1 MKENYTHLQLFIE
14 GIIKDAVETALI
26 QTQQLNSEF
35 QVQKQ
40 ESDPIEILN
49 SDQAAEFLHL
59 AKPTLYTLT
68 HKRKVPF
75 YKNGKKVL
83 FKKHE
88 LQEWMDSGRQ
98 YQADDSDKPRLALHI
113 NRKAK

>member
-14 GIIKDAVETALI
+14 EIVKDAVETALI
-26 QTQQLNSEF
+26 QNQQLNSEF
-35 QVQKQ
+35 HVQKE
-40 ESDPIEILN
+40 ESVPIEILN
-49 SDQAAEFLHL
+49 ADQAAEFLHL
-59 AKPTLYTLT
+59 AKQTLYTFT
-68 HKRKVPF
+68 HKRKIPF

-88 LQEWMDSGRQ
+88 LQDWMDSGRQ
-98 YQADDSDKPRLALHI
+98 YQADDSNKPKLAIRI

>member
-14 GIIKDAVETALI
+14 EIVKDTVETVLT
-26 QTQQLNSEF
+26 QNQQLNSEF
-35 QVQKQ
+35 QVEKK
-40 ESDPIEILN
+40 DADTIEILN

-59 AKPTLYTLT
+59 AKQTLYTFT
-68 HKRKVPF
+68 HKRKIPF

-88 LQEWMDSGRQ
+88 LQEWLDSGRQ
-98 YQADDSDKPRLALHI
+98 YQSDDSNKPKLAIRI
-113 NRKAK
+113 NRRAL